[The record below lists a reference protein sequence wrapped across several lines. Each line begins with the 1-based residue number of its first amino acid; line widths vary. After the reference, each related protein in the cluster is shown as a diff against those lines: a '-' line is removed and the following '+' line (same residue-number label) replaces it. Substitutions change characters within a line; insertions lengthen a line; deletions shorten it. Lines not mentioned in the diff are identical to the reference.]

1 MRRALGLC
9 LLGSSA
15 AGYPLTRVALRR
27 CERPGAIVVEAVS
40 AGLAIR
46 DAAMI
51 AGGAPDRLQP
61 IPAILLRLELAA
73 GIVASVAGLSR
84 LRPQAKAGR
93 PGSPRSGHIEGVRVI
108 ALMALFAL
116 HTIRF
121 GIYLQPDQGRRKV
134 I

>member
-1 MRRALGLC
+1 MRRSFGLC
-9 LLGSSA
+9 LLGLSA

-27 CERPGAIVVEAVS
+27 GGRPGAIVVEAVS
-40 AGLAIR
+40 AGLAVR

-51 AGGAPDRLQP
+51 AGGAPDRLRP

-73 GIVASVAGLSR
+73 GIVASVAGVSPLRRRARGSR
-84 LRPQAKAGR
+84 
-93 PGSPRSGHIEGVRVI
+93 PRSPGEGLIEGVRRT